1 MQREGI
7 IQRISA
13 VGTGLTALVA
23 GLGIVAGALTGA
35 AGPASAQTTELPPV
49 QKVRN
54 YLPHMTVPE
63 VQDLLTRSDM
73 VIIPVASLE
82 QHGLHLPIGTDY
94 LNGVERAKLVAQ
106 EVDVLVAPILLP
118 GQSPYHMGF
127 EGTVTLPATLIQEVY
142 VEAAKSLMRHGF
154 KRFLILN
161 AHGGNAAI
169 TRFIVD
175 RINQE
180 TEGIAVD
187 LGSVLGP
194 FRTPSADPDLEEA
207 APAVFDR
214 HGGTGETSSSLYL
227 IPELVDLEAAV
238 SAQLTLPAHME
249 AMLPAVVAG
258 DPTALAVFLAEGLKD
273 EATGKGTSAAEMST
287 TGVWG
292 VRDPAEGTAERGQRM
307 TDSFVDAAVAFI
319 RRWNELRPPG
329 TG

>member
-1 MQREGI
+1 MR
-7 IQRISA
+7 RLA
-13 VGTGLTALVA
+13 CLVA
-23 GLGIVAGALTGA
+23 LTLLATGELS
-35 AGPASAQTTELPPV
+35 GQQDLPPV

-63 VQDLLTRSDM
+63 VQDLLSRSDM

-94 LNGVERAKLVAQ
+94 LNGVERAKRIAQ
-106 EVDVLVAPILLP
+106 QADVLVAPILLP

-127 EGTVTLPATLIQEVY
+127 EGTITLPSTLIQEVY

-154 KRFLILN
+154 KRFLLLN

-194 FRTPSADPDLEEA
+194 FRPRGPATEEADPGT
-207 APAVFDR
+207 AVFDR
-214 HGGTGETSSSLYL
+214 HGGTGETSNSMYL
-227 IPELVDLEAAV
+227 TPELVNLDAAV
-238 SAQLTLPAHME
+238 TAELTLPPHME
-249 AMLPAVVAG
+249 AILPDVVAG

-273 EATGKGTSAAEMST
+273 DATGKGTSAAEMST

-292 VRDPAEGTAERGQRM
+292 VRDPTEATVERGRRS
-307 TDSFVDAAVAFI
+307 TESLVTAAVAFI
-319 RRWNELRPPG
+319 ERWNELRPPG
-329 TG
+329 TGE

>member
-1 MQREGI
+1 MNRVL
-7 IQRISA
+7 S
-13 VGTGLTALVA
+13 VTLLALVGWPVWA
-23 GLGIVAGALTGA
+23 PSWGAVVSGRSPTL
-35 AGPASAQTTELPPV
+35 SAQTTDLPPTR
-49 QKVRN
+49 KVRN

-63 VQDLLTRSDM
+63 VRDLLTRSDM

-94 LNGVERAKLVAQ
+94 LNGVERAKLIAQ

-127 EGTVTLPATLIQEVY
+127 EGTVTLPSTLIQEVY
-142 VEAAKSLMRHGF
+142 VEAARSLMRHGF
-154 KRFLILN
+154 KRFLMMN
-161 AHGGNAAI
+161 AHGGNAAT

-180 TEGIAVD
+180 TGGIAVD

-194 FRTPSADPDLEEA
+194 FRTSSTAERADAPD
-207 APAVFDR
+207 PPVFDR

-227 IPELVDLEAAV
+227 IPDLVDLDAAV
-238 SAQLTLPAHME
+238 PAEVTLPEHME
-249 AMLPAVVAG
+249 AMLPEVVAG

-292 VRDPAEGTAERGQRM
+292 VRDPAEGTAERGRRM
-307 TDSFVDAAVAFI
+307 TESFVDAAVAFI

-329 TG
+329 TR